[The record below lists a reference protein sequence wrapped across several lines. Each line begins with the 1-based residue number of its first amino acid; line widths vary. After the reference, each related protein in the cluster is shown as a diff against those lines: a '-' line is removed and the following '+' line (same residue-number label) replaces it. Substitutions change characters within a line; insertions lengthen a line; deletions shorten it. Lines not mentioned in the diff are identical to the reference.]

1 MRLRSTMTPLGAC
14 MKNQSGITL
23 IIALI
28 VLVAMSLAGIALVRS
43 VDTGVMVA
51 GNLAF
56 RQGATVAGDAG
67 IEAARTWLLNN
78 NSSLLENDVPSNGYY
93 ATQQFTQ
100 EKPNNDPNNDVDL
113 TGNSTANNTNND
125 VDWENKGIGI
135 ASAKCLA
142 MDTAGNTTCYIIHRM
157 CNALG
162 PLDASKCST
171 RQSIKTG
178 SSLGALRQMVTYQE
192 GKWPDFANQAYYR
205 VTVRIAGPRNNISF
219 IQTFLLI

>member
-1 MRLRSTMTPLGAC
+1 MRGITAMNPVRVSLKR
-14 MKNQSGITL
+14 QSGFTL

-78 NSSLLENDVPSNGYY
+78 NTSLLENDVPGSGYY
-93 ATQQFTQ
+93 ATQQFTN

-113 TGNSTANNTNND
+113 TGNLTANNTNND

-142 MDTAGNTTCYIIHRM
+142 MDTAGNTACYIIHRM

>member
-1 MRLRSTMTPLGAC
+1 MRVRDSMNPSGAFLEF
-14 MKNQSGITL
+14 QRGITL

-67 IEAARTWLLNN
+67 IEAARTWLMGN
-78 NSSLLENDVPSNGYY
+78 NSALLENDVPGSGYY
-93 ATQQFTQ
+93 ATQQFTK
-100 EKPNNDPNNDVDL
+100 ETPINDPNNDVDL
-113 TGNSTANNTNND
+113 TGNLTANDTSND

-135 ASAKCLA
+135 ASPMCLA
-142 MDTAGNTTCYIIHRM
+142 TDTAGNTTCYIIHRM
-157 CNALG
+157 CNAVG

>member
-14 MKNQSGITL
+14 MKHQSGITL

-78 NSSLLENDVPSNGYY
+78 NSSLLENDVPGNGYY

-135 ASAKCLA
+135 ASAICLA
-142 MDTAGNTTCYIIHRM
+142 MDTAGNTACYIIHRM